1 MLLSDLQMNCMLFG
15 YSEDVQE
22 LRTTF
27 TVLRT
32 VYSSH
37 VSAWTPQEATATKAG
52 LVLLLPQSFQAQGGQ
67 QTPYTALAKRSAG
80 VLAAIEGNPSL
91 KYCSL

>member
-1 MLLSDLQMNCMLFG
+1 MLFG

-37 VSAWTPQEATATKAG
+37 ISAWTPQEATVTQAG
-52 LVLLLPQSFQAQGGQ
+52 LVLLLPQSFQAQGGR
-67 QTPYTALAKRSAG
+67 QTPNTALAEHFAEA
-80 VLAAIEGNPSL
+80 LAAIDGKPSL
-91 KYCSL
+91 KCCPL